1 MTISCHQLMKVPSTA
16 EDTKQDRKI
25 QIEQQFV
32 QSGMRIFQE
41 FGKDV
46 MTLAQS
52 KRVLEGQIK
61 LQKILD
67 GVRGSS
73 QTSLSM
79 EDAEYLCSFHIDN
92 KDCFNQQDKEQ
103 MKKMLCICLLMWNPK
118 ICTTI
123 MF

>member
-1 MTISCHQLMKVPSTA
+1 MVILVGDDHQLPPIEEGA
-16 EDTKQDRKI
+16 FYCQDQRTR
-25 QIEQQFV
+25 QARTSVEEQFI
-32 QSGMRIFQE
+32 QSGMRIFKK

-73 QTSLSM
+73 ETSLSM

-92 KDCFNQQDKEQ
+92 KDHFYQ
-103 MKKMLCICLLMWNPK
+103 
-118 ICTTI
+118 
-123 MF
+123 